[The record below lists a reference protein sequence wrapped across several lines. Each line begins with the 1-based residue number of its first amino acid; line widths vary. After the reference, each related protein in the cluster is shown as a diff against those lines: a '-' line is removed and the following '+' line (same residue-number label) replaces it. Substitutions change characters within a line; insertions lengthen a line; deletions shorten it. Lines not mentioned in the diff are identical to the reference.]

1 MTTTITTSTRWFNG
15 EPQGQRPRGHDTFAL
30 LQVWLLALALG
41 LCLLARTALA
51 QTADKK
57 LDTCASGLPPTE
69 WSRVNVSAW

>member
-1 MTTTITTSTRWFNG
+1 MTATITASSLRFNRKPYDHRRR
-15 EPQGQRPRGHDTFAL
+15 EYDSLAF

-57 LDTCASGLPPTE
+57 LDTGASGLPPTE